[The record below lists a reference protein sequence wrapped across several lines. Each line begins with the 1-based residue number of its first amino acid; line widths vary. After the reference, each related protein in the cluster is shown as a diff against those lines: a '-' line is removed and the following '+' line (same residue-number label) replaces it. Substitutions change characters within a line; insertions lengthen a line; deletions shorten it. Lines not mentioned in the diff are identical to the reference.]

1 MAHPDR
7 STLRSAT
14 TTKSSRVSSFGV
26 TCSSPNTSETSDA
39 ASEGLKAALVKAAG
53 MECAEYLTLEEA
65 LARHKSEGT
74 QEKLRERYAR
84 GQKLCKVRVRRGYD
98 QKQSGELIRCS
109 MLIAEYERNKRQ

>member
-1 MAHPDR
+1 MKAPHVLL
-7 STLRSAT
+7 TLIL
-14 TTKSSRVSSFGV
+14 G
-26 TCSSPNTSETSDA
+26 CSPGESPEPEAITQCRA
-39 ASEGLKAALVKAAG
+39 VKAAG

-74 QEKLRERYAR
+74 QEKLRERFAR

>member
-1 MAHPDR
+1 MKAPHVLL
-7 STLRSAT
+7 TLILAL
-14 TTKSSRVSSFGV
+14 G
-26 TCSSPNTSETSDA
+26 CSPGESPEPEAITQCRA
-39 ASEGLKAALVKAAG
+39 VKAAG

-98 QKQSGELIRCS
+98 QDQSGELIRCS
-109 MLIAEYERNKRQ
+109 MLIAEHERNKRQ